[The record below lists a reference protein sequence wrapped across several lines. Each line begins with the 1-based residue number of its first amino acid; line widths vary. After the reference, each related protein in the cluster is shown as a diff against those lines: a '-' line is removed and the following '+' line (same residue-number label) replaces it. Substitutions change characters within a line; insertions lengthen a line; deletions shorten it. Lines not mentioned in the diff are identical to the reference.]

1 MSNAHEVLGHGRD
14 GSRDGDSIP
23 AEAHH
28 VQDGGHATRHAPGHY
43 RVYKR
48 RWFGLLQLVLLNVI
62 ISWDVGVYSHL
73 DLHPD
78 TDQFTQW
85 LTFAAVSSDS
95 AQYFRVSEST
105 INWLST
111 AFLFAFV
118 VISPAV
124 ILTLHRGPKPAIITA
139 SILTLIGNWV
149 RYAGTR
155 AGSHGY
161 FGVVMFGQILIGLAQ
176 PFVLAAP
183 TRYSDLWFTERG
195 RISATALAS
204 LANPFGGALGQ
215 LIDPFWATKPSEV
228 PNMVLYTAIIV
239 RPRPERFRSTNH

>member
-1 MSNAHEVLGHGRD
+1 MMLVPKVLQA
-14 GSRDGDSIP
+14 IP
-23 AEAHH
+23 
-28 VQDGGHATRHAPGHY
+28 RHARQLEAAG
-43 RVYKR
+43 RIGISTSR
-48 RWFGLLQLVLLNVI
+48 RLLLLFMLQT
-62 ISWDVGVYSHL
+62 VGINFTSHL
-73 DLHPD
+73 SWFICSHHPS
-78 TDQFTQW
+78 
-85 LTFAAVSSDS
+85 V
-95 AQYFRVSEST
+95 
-105 INWLST
+105 
-111 AFLFAFV
+111 
-118 VISPAV
+118 V
-124 ILTLHRGPKPAIITA
+124 ILTLHHGPKPAIMIA
-139 SILTLIGNWV
+139 GILTLVGNWV

-161 FGVVMFGQILIGLAQ
+161 FGVVMFGQILIGLGQ

-239 RPRPERFRSTNH
+239 RNSLPTTPTSN